1 MREEVILVD
10 ENDEILGTAEKIEAH
25 LEGKLHRA
33 FSIFILDSA
42 GRLLL
47 QQRARNKYHSAGLWS
62 NSCCSH
68 PRPGESTLAAAHRRL
83 KEELGF
89 DCELEKVFELVY
101 RVRLDKDFIE
111 HEFDHIFVGS
121 FDGDPVPDPNEVEAW
136 RWVTEETLLSEIRLH
151 PDRYSYWL
159 KASIEEL
166 LTKLSN
172 AVNRHRFNGRF
183 PVRSTDLRP
192 GSTLD

>member
-10 ENDEILGTAEKIEAH
+10 ENDAILGTAEKIEAH

-33 FSIFILDSA
+33 FSIFILDSS

-47 QQRARNKYHSAGLWS
+47 QKRAHTKYHSAGLWS

-68 PRPGESTLAAAHRRL
+68 PRPGESTAAAAHRRL
-83 KEELGF
+83 KEEMGF

-111 HEFDHIFVGS
+111 YEFDHIFVGS
-121 FDGDPVPDPNEVEAW
+121 FDGEPVPDPNEVEDW
-136 RWVTEETLLSEIRLH
+136 SWVTAETLVSEIRLH

-159 KASIEEL
+159 KASIDEL
-166 LTKLSN
+166 LTKLSTV
-172 AVNRHRFNGRF
+172 VNRHRFDGRV

-192 GSTLD
+192 GSTLE